1 MVVVRFWGGIST
13 FSVDLEV
20 FKVTLVKSV
29 MLSDFSILDVDWVM
43 LTIVPITITVR
54 IMKMQREQAS
64 ALSRILHSSKGCL
77 MCVSLRW

>member
-1 MVVVRFWGGIST
+1 MVVVGFWGGIST

-20 FKVTLVKSV
+20 FKVILVKSV

-77 MCVSLRW
+77 RCVSLRW